1 MPAHHGLKLWPAR
14 PHCAQEEGEP
24 RVPPASCE
32 SPPPPLGRAARVRV
46 SDTFHLLPNC
56 YCDRQGIGCH
66 PRGVHLYPAGAS
78 PSRKRWTQTLHR
90 QHSCLPGQAKNE
102 TAAMLS
108 QSKFF
113 HRMWTNLFA
122 VAGIREHPPAGV
134 IRKRGRSAPSCA
146 RGGRAGRIPAR
157 EARVL
162 SPPPFKAN
170 PGRALRAPTG
180 TNHSIPACAPCAQK
194 TGTGGLS
201 SVRSRNKR

>member
-1 MPAHHGLKLWPAR
+1 MPLGRMLNACDQRAVRLTRRGCAHFSSGWEVRLRGAG
-14 PHCAQEEGEP
+14 AQEEREP

-46 SDTFHLLPNC
+46 SDAFYLPPNC

-122 VAGIREHPPAGV
+122 VAGTGEHPMAGV
-134 IRKRGRSAPSCA
+134 IRKRGQGHLLCA
-146 RGGRAGRIPAR
+146 CRAQRHRPRRPQAAKSLPA
-157 EARVL
+157 
-162 SPPPFKAN
+162 
-170 PGRALRAPTG
+170 
-180 TNHSIPACAPCAQK
+180 
-194 TGTGGLS
+194 
-201 SVRSRNKR
+201 